1 MIAIAIVT
9 GYGSALP
16 SNSRQIVYRKNR
28 FNKQLTTLKKLLIID
43 IIY

>member
-9 GYGSALP
+9 GYGSALL

-28 FNKQLTTLKKLLIID
+28 INKQLTTIKKFNIID
-43 IIY
+43 EIY